1 MEYEI
6 YHSGVKGMKW
16 GVRRYQNADGS
27 LTAAGKKRRSIG
39 EVIRDHRIAKKRKA
53 ALEKARQTKIANKQA
68 AEKRAKDIAAGKIK
82 PKNMTEA
89 ELNDRIKRLQLEK
102 SYNDALKDSKHTA
115 MGSRFT
121 SKFKESLVDKLA
133 DNVGADLISQVTKA
147 FGAKAIN
154 SLVGKMGVSGV
165 ESVYAN
171 NKKKA

>member
-27 LTAAGKKRRSIG
+27 LTAAGKKRRSLG

-53 ALEKARQTKIANKQA
+53 ALEKARQTKIANKQT
-68 AEKRAKDIAAGKIK
+68 AEKRAKDIEAGKIK
-82 PKNMTEA
+82 PKDMTEA
-89 ELNDRIKRLQLEK
+89 ELNARISRLNLEK
-102 SYNDALKDSKHTA
+102 TYTDAIRNSKQTT

-133 DNVGADLISQVTKA
+133 DNVGADLISQVAKS
-147 FGAKAIN
+147 FGAEAIN
-154 SLVGKMGVSGV
+154 AVAQKIVPGSEKVF
-165 ESVYAN
+165 AN

>member
-27 LTAAGKKRRSIG
+27 LTAAGKKRRSLG
-39 EVIRDHRIAKKRKA
+39 ELIRDHRIVKKRKA

-68 AEKRAKDIAAGKIK
+68 AEKRAKDIEAGKIK
-82 PKNMTEA
+82 PKDMTEA
-89 ELNDRIKRLQLEK
+89 ELNARISRLNLEK
-102 SYNDALKDSKHTA
+102 TYTDAIRNSKQTT

-133 DNVGADLISQVTKA
+133 DNVGADLISQVAKA

-154 SLVGKMGVSGV
+154 SLVGKLGVDGV
-165 ESVYAN
+165 ESVHAN

>member
-27 LTAAGKKRRSIG
+27 LTAAGKKRRSLG
-39 EVIRDHRIAKKRKA
+39 EVIRDHQIAKKRKA

-68 AEKRAKDIAAGKIK
+68 AEKRAKDIEAGKIK
-82 PKNMTEA
+82 PKDMTEA
-89 ELNDRIKRLQLEK
+89 ELNARISRLNLEK
-102 SYNDALKDSKHTA
+102 TYTDAIRNSKQTT

-133 DNVGADLISQVTKA
+133 DNVGADLISQVAKS
-147 FGAKAIN
+147 FGAEAIN
-154 SLVGKMGVSGV
+154 AVAQKIVPGSEKVF
-165 ESVYAN
+165 AN

>member
-27 LTAAGKKRRSIG
+27 LTAAGKKRRSLG
-39 EVIRDHRIAKKRKA
+39 EVIKDHRIAKKRKA
-53 ALEKARQTKIANKQA
+53 ALEKARQTKLANKQA
-68 AEKRAKDIAAGKIK
+68 AEKRAKDIEAGKIK
-82 PKNMTEA
+82 PKDMTEA
-89 ELNDRIKRLQLEK
+89 ELNARISRLNLEK
-102 SYNDALKDSKHTA
+102 TYTDAIRNSKQTT

-133 DNVGADLISQVTKA
+133 DNVGADLISQVAKA

-154 SLVGKMGVSGV
+154 SLVGKLGVDGV
-165 ESVYAN
+165 ESVHAN